1 MRSTATLRMTEA
13 DWQKRVM
20 ATAILKGWRVV
31 HIRPAQTERGWR
43 TAYEGH
49 PGLPDLVLAH
59 PDRGV
64 HLVELKSDNP
74 KTQPTPDQR
83 AWLAAAGDS
92 GHLWRP
98 ADWPDVLEFLS
109 HYRRSTN
116 PEGHTA

>member
-1 MRSTATLRMTEA
+1 MTRALRMTEA
-13 DWQKRVM
+13 DWQKRVIDT
-20 ATAILKGWRVV
+20 ATLHGWRVV
-31 HIRPAQTERGWR
+31 HIRPAQTDRGWR

-49 PGLPDLVLAH
+49 PGLPDLILAH
-59 PDRGV
+59 PNRGV

-74 KTQPTPDQR
+74 KAQPTPDQR
-83 AWLAAAGDS
+83 AWLAAAGDC

-116 PEGHTA
+116 PEGATA